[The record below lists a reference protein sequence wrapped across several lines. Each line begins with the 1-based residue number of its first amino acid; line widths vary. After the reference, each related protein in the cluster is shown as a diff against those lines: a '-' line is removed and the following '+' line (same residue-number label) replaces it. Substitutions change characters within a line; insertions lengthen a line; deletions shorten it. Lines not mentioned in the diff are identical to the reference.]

1 MKTAI
6 STILNKDEVEF
17 ENLQME
23 RYMRWC
29 INVSNK
35 TGVSLQA
42 VMANAAVSKYYN
54 HEFGKLENKFLNIID
69 GKTQW
74 LEPKALED
82 MYNVIVVDVF
92 KFHPAPLV
100 DEARKIKIENPPY
113 SIN

>member
-17 ENLQME
+17 ENLQIE

-35 TGVSLQA
+35 TGVSLQT
-42 VMANAAVSKYYN
+42 VIANAAVAKYYN
-54 HEFGKLENKFLNIID
+54 HEFSKLENKFLNIVS

-82 MYNVIVVDVF
+82 MYNIIVVDMF
-92 KFHPAPLV
+92 KIYPTPLIE
-100 DEARKIKIENPPY
+100 DARKIKIENPPY
-113 SIN
+113 VN